1 MKEIESKGEARDY
14 PAEDCGKI
22 RPREGFF
29 WKFFLLLK
37 FLIKKIGF
45 NCNALKMLIKRKNFF
60 FTILI
65 FKIINEKSSKSHG
78 KGVRVL

>member
-29 WKFFLLLK
+29 FWK
-37 FLIKKIGF
+37 
-45 NCNALKMLIKRKNFF
+45 
-60 FTILI
+60 I
-65 FKIINEKSSKSHG
+65 F
-78 KGVRVL
+78 